1 MDQVKQRLIRAMW
14 MALAVIFLIENWL
27 WDHVRDGLRAL
38 AHLIGLERFDPWLR
52 GVVSKLSP
60 PMTLVLFV
68 IPGAM
73 IFPVKLV
80 ALGLLASGYIISG
93 IVAIFAAKAFALG
106 VMAVLFDICRDK
118 LMQMQWFCRFYSLML
133 SINAWAHNLI
143 APFRRRLSEIIA
155 GLRERLAP
163 LVRRQAQT
171 GRLSIARQLSR
182 IRAWAARIV
191 EKKDQR
197 DGV

>member
-14 MALAVIFLIENWL
+14 MTLAVIFLIENWL

-38 AHLIGLERFDPWLR
+38 ARLIGLERFDPWLR

-73 IFPVKLV
+73 IFPFKLV
-80 ALGLLASGYIISG
+80 ALALLASGYIISG

-118 LMQMQWFCRFYSLML
+118 LMQMQWFCRFYSVML
-133 SINAWAHNLI
+133 AINAWAHNLM
-143 APFRRRLSEIIA
+143 APFRRRLAEIVA
-155 GLRERLAP
+155 RLRERLAP
-163 LVRRQAQT
+163 LVRRLTQT
-171 GRLSIARQLSR
+171 GRLSVGRRLGR
-182 IRAWAARIV
+182 IRAWAARVV
-191 EKKDQR
+191 EKNGQR
-197 DGV
+197 DES